1 MVLLAWIIILSNL
14 NKAYEWSV
22 ETCNAPN
29 IGYSQD
35 LRYQQESGGITYY
48 DCSSFIWYAL
58 KAGGFPLT
66 GTAFTTRSMKP
77 ILESIGFVKKP
88 ITGEWLAGDI
98 LWRTGHTEM
107 VYQGG
112 NGRGITMGAHTGK
125 KPLPDQVSIN
135 TFESSSSN
143 WEELYRYG
151 EGGAT
156 EYGASIYVVSAMA
169 GNFWQEST
177 LNPALW
183 EGQTEGTWTQLLK
196 GYGLGQWTNTG
207 NDTHGRLYQLHEW
220 LIANGYEID
229 DGDAQVK
236 YVIEENV
243 WYHDSA
249 YPFNTLEEF
258 LNSDSTDITMLTH
271 AWNKCW
277 EGIHDAS
284 WDDRVEYALQCYS
297 YIQEHANDTDIT
309 EWKTST
315 RYLSSADRLNNAV
328 MLYRA
333 LSAGG
338 GGGGHPTPKP
348 PHFRGGKVRM
358 PIWMMAQRRRIR
370 RWL

>member
-1 MVLLAWIIILSNL
+1 MSNL
-14 NKAYEWSV
+14 NKSYQWAI

-35 LRYQQESGGITYY
+35 LRYQQVVNGITYY

-58 KAGGFPLT
+58 REGEFPLT
-66 GTAFTTRSMKP
+66 GSAFTTMTMRD
-77 ILESIGFVKKP
+77 ILKSIGFTQKP

-98 LWRTGHTEM
+98 LWRKGHTEM

-112 NGRGITMGAHTGK
+112 QGRGITMGAHTGK
-125 KPLPDQVSIN
+125 KPLADQVSIN
-135 TFESSSSN
+135 TNESTASSWS
-143 WEELYRYG
+143 EIYRYG
-151 EGGAT
+151 EGGA
-156 EYGASIYVVSAMA
+156 EGYGYSIYVISAMA

-207 NDTHGRLYQLHEW
+207 GDTHGRLYKLHEW
-220 LIANGYEID
+220 LTTNGYAVD
-229 DGDAQVK
+229 DGNAQVE
-236 YVIEENV
+236 YLMVEGT
-243 WYHDSA
+243 WYPDSA
-249 YPFNTLEEF
+249 YQFRSLEEF
-258 LNSDSTDITMLTH
+258 LQSDSEDIEMLTH

-277 EGIHDAS
+277 EGIHDSS
-284 WDDRVEYALQCYS
+284 WNARVGYARQCFE
-297 YIQEHANDTDIT
+297 YIQEHANDTSIA
-309 EWKTST
+309 EWKTGN
-315 RYLSSADRLNNAV
+315 RYLSNAERLNNAV

-358 PIWMMAQRRRIR
+358 PIWLMAMRRRIT
-370 RWL
+370 WL